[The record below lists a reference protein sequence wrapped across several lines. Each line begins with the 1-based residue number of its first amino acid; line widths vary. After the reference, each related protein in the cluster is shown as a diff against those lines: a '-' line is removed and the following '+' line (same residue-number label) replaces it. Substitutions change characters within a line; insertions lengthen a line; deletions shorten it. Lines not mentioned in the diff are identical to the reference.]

1 MFAVADVMEKGIAV
15 RKTEEYNQILQIAD
29 AGIQE
34 LLKNEVD
41 IENGLIKIQR
51 QIYSYLQK

>member
-29 AGIQE
+29 AGI
-34 LLKNEVD
+34 
-41 IENGLIKIQR
+41 
-51 QIYSYLQK
+51 